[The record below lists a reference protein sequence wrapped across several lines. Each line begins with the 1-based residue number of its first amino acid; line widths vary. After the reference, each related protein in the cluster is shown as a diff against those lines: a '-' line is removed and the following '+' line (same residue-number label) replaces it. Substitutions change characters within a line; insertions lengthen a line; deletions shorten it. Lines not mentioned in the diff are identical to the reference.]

1 MHFQC
6 HVYGCWFLEELSVFA
21 NEYNLFAIALVLSA
35 EILGNI
41 LPQLLH
47 LLLGLKLGVLNG
59 NIIIRH
65 LFLTLFAE

>member
-1 MHFQC
+1 
-6 HVYGCWFLEELSVFA
+6 
-21 NEYNLFAIALVLSA
+21 LVLTV

-47 LLLGLKLGVLNG
+47 LLLGLKFGGQKG

-65 LFLTLFAE
+65 IYS